1 MFVGSACGEE
11 TTQLYN
17 IQILCVH
24 MMDGHVPYKCIH
36 VNEKLS
42 RERIGV
48 GFEHKILTWIWP
60 NILSTM
66 CAYYGWAC
74 SIEMHASN
82 WEVFKLVREIL
93 SLNFETPI
101 KGNVVYAMHYL
112 LHYGLL

>member
-1 MFVGSACGEE
+1 MGTRSQNWMSCNHRFVCWLACGEE

-48 GFEHKILTWIWP
+48 GFEHKILT
-60 NILSTM
+60 
-66 CAYYGWAC
+66 
-74 SIEMHASN
+74 
-82 WEVFKLVREIL
+82 
-93 SLNFETPI
+93 
-101 KGNVVYAMHYL
+101 
-112 LHYGLL
+112 